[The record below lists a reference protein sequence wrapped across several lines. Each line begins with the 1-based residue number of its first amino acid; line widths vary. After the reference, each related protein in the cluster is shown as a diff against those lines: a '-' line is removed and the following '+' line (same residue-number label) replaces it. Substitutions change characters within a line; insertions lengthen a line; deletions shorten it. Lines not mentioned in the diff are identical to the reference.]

1 MRITNSDS
9 GFSLVELLVASM
21 ITLAVI
27 GVALTTFSNAMDLN
41 EVTTQVADSNQNLRA
56 GTNLLVRDLLQA
68 GRNIPTGGISIP
80 SGSGATLVQRPSPPG
95 TSYAFDTTT
104 LTALSA
110 ITTGEAMGPVI
121 QGTTTDMV
129 TILMQDSVLGPLTVY
144 PFGTG
149 PQPGNPDPATLSQ
162 DGSSLDVGG
171 GLSWLTGDP
180 TDGIPAIQKGD
191 LVMFQTPNGAVMQT
205 VTNVQSPTI
214 SFDVNDPFNLNQPAA
229 AAGSITTVLGS
240 QLSVSRVYMYTYYV
254 HNDASGTPRLMRAVN
269 MFTPQALAGVIE
281 DLTFSYDLVDGIY
294 NPTNVKTLPFT
305 SAQSVTYNAN
315 QIRKANVHVGVR
327 SEEKSARQ
335 NDYIRQELSTIVDL
349 RNLAF
354 VDRYR

>member
-1 MRITNSDS
+1 MRITNSES
-9 GFSLVELLVASM
+9 GFTLVELLVASM

-27 GVALTTFSNAMDLN
+27 GVALTTFSNAMSLN
-41 EVTTQVADSNQNLRA
+41 ETTTQVADSNQNLRA

-80 SGSGATLVQRPSPPG
+80 SGTGSTPVQRPSPPG
-95 TSYAFDTTT
+95 TSYAFDTMT

-110 ITTGEAMGPVI
+110 ITTGEALGPVI
-121 QGTTTDMV
+121 QGKTTDMV
-129 TILMQDSVLGPLTVY
+129 TILMQDAVLGPLTVY
-144 PFGTG
+144 PFNTT
-149 PQPGNPDPATLSQ
+149 QPGNPAKLSQ

-171 GLSWLTGDP
+171 NLSWLTGDP

-191 LVMFQTPNGAVMQT
+191 LIMFQTPSGAVMQT
-205 VTNVQSPTI
+205 VTTVQSPTI
-214 SFDVNDPFNLNQPAA
+214 SFELNDPFTLNQPAA

-254 HNDASGTPRLMRAVN
+254 HNDSSATPRLMRAVN

-281 DLTFSYDLVDGIY
+281 DLTFSFDLVDGVY

-305 SAQSVTYNAN
+305 SAQNVTYNAN

-327 SEEKSARQ
+327 SEDKSARQ
-335 NDYIRQELSTIVDL
+335 DDYIRQHLSTIVDL